1 MGENASKQVN
11 YFTTRYSLYKEE
23 QMHINDILEPKTK
36 EKIFYDFIDRLKEEK
51 RIEIPMGKHFYVMY
65 YRGTISPTRHLFKFA
80 KEIKRTVNQANSSDI
95 EETEISDYP
104 WCLIIV
110 DTKNQIFL
118 ISKNS
123 QISSNIAVQ
132 KNYIAKAISSLLD
145 TYHISL
151 QLELMTN
158 KNIFWE
164 SISQNS
170 GDIRFVEL
178 KLISPNL
185 LGQSYS
191 TTNLLNELKKEC
203 NNDSM
208 TWKFENSQGNLKV
221 PFNSKFFK
229 DLLEYISNGCGSWKI
244 KTKSYQKPITSE
256 EQAIEFPLDNDMY
269 TLTASQKEDIQIV
282 FSHINALESANHE
295 KGDDHEKDNS

>member
-1 MGENASKQVN
+1 MGENTSKQVN

-23 QMHINDILEPKTK
+23 QMHINDMLNPKTK
-36 EKIFYDFIDRLKEEK
+36 EKVFSDFIDRLKEEK
-51 RIEIPMGKHFYVMY
+51 RIEIPVEGHFYVMY
-65 YRGTISPTRHLFKFA
+65 YRGMISPIRYLFKFA

-95 EETEISDYP
+95 EETQIPDYP

-110 DTKNQIFL
+110 DIKNQIFL

-123 QISSNIAVQ
+123 QISSNVTTQ

-145 TYHISL
+145 AYQVSL

-170 GDIRFVEL
+170 GDISFVEL

-191 TTNLLNELKKEC
+191 TTNLLKELKKEC
-203 NNDSM
+203 NNDSL
-208 TWKFENSQGNLKV
+208 TWKFENSKGKLNIS
-221 PFNSKFFK
+221 FNSKFFK
-229 DLLEYISNGCGSWKI
+229 DLLEYISNGCGAWKI
-244 KTKSYQKPITSE
+244 RTKSNHKLITSE
-256 EQAIEFPLDNDMY
+256 DQAIEFPLDNDMY

-282 FSHINALESANHE
+282 FAHINALENANHE
-295 KGDDHEKDNS
+295 EGGDNEEGNS